1 MTTTVL
7 QPFHYVPESDDAFL
21 GLFPYRFD
29 YIYAEHPPWGE
40 RPHWQTERRY
50 PLSDR
55 LLLQP
60 TRLYGV
66 RFGSQTHYCLLDLD
80 RGSPYH
86 PHTDP
91 LATARLL
98 AALEGIGLVTP
109 VACTSS
115 YSGGIHL
122 YFPLATAQPSWDL
135 ARAVAT
141 ALENAGFLLRP
152 GQLELFPNPKPYQIG
167 EPPSLFNAHRLPLQ
181 AGSYLLNA
189 DWQPLWSDRI
199 RFVQQWQLAQSRNTI
214 DWDILHRLVQQAI
227 GKPRQLSNKASQ
239 FLADL
244 NAEIEPGWTG
254 FGQTNYLLGRIAMRS
269 YIFHSALT
277 GEPPLTGQAL
287 VAAIVETARSL
298 PGYAQWCRH
307 QHEIVSRA
315 EAWASCIENSHYF
328 PYGSSRDKSQLPPDS
343 TTIEPKGSWNQKQAA
358 ASRDRIQAAMA
369 DLVAQNALPNGTT
382 ARFQKLVQYGI
393 GGGTLYKH
401 RDLWHPSHL
410 SESTLP
416 GPDQPTHVPNP
427 TTQPTSLLPAI
438 ARNGLKDEALTDF
451 AAEVSLQPGR
461 NGALD
466 GALLDS
472 LERADVGGVAT
483 TSPNRSARNDSQTSF
498 GATVFG
504 RMGMLRRKTTAG
516 GAVQGSGSQ
525 SSRSQESRWQR
536 WFVRFGRQ
544 EPP

>member
-1 MTTTVL
+1 MTKTAL
-7 QPFHYVPESDDAFL
+7 QPFCYVPESDDAFL

-66 RFGSQTHYCLLDLD
+66 RFGSQTRYCLLDLD

-91 LATARLL
+91 LATGRLL

-122 YFPLATAQPSWDL
+122 YFPLAAAQPSWEL
-135 ARAVAT
+135 AQAVAT
-141 ALENAGFLLRP
+141 TLEKAGFLLRP
-152 GQLELFPNPKPYQIG
+152 GQLELFPNPKPYRVG
-167 EPPSLFNAHRLPLQ
+167 EPPSLFNAHRLPMQ

-189 DWQPLWSDRI
+189 DWQPLWSDRS
-199 RFVQQWQLAQSRNTI
+199 RFVRQWQLAQSRNAL
-214 DWDILHRLVQQAI
+214 DWDILHRLVQQALS
-227 GKPRQLSNKASQ
+227 KPRQLSRKASQ

-244 NAEIEPGWTG
+244 NADIEPGWTG

-269 YIFHSALT
+269 YIFHPALT
-277 GEPPLTGQAL
+277 GEPPLTGKAL

-298 PGYAQWCRH
+298 PGYTQWCRH
-307 QHEIVSRA
+307 QHEIVNRA

-328 PYGSSRDKSQLPPDS
+328 PYGSSKSQPSPDNTS
-343 TTIEPKGSWNQKQAA
+343 AESRESWNQKQSA
-358 ASRDRIQAAMA
+358 ASRHRIQAAMA
-369 DLVAQNALPNGTT
+369 DLVAQNALPEGAT

-401 RDLWHPSHL
+401 RDLWHPNHL
-410 SESTLP
+410 GNAEPSDLPRSNQSTALTP
-416 GPDQPTHVPNP
+416 V
-427 TTQPTSLLPAI
+427 TQPTSLLPAT
-438 ARNGLKDEALTDF
+438 ARNGLKDGALTDF
-451 AAEVSLQPGR
+451 AAEVSFQSGR
-461 NGALD
+461 NEAGV
-466 GALLDS
+466 LLNP
-472 LERADVGGVAT
+472 LEQVVEDAVT
-483 TSPNRSARNDSQTSF
+483 TSPKQSTRNDSQISF
-498 GATVFG
+498 GAALSG
-504 RMGMLRRKTTAG
+504 RVRALLGKITAG
-516 GAVQGSGSQ
+516 GAVQGS
-525 SSRSQESRWQR
+525 RSQASRWR
-536 WFVRFGRQ
+536 CWFVRFGRQ